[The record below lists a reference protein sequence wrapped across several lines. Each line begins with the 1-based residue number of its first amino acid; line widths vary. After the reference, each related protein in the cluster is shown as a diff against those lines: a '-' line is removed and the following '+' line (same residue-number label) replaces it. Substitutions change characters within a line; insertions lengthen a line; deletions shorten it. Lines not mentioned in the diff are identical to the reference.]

1 MTSRW
6 SLSSSLDLILGSLN
20 RLKTD
25 ILFQVTLKEEEM
37 ERAEKIEK
45 YVLEETNKWN
55 LIDDKQLVLLRCQ
68 VFGIC

>member
-1 MTSRW
+1 M
-6 SLSSSLDLILGSLN
+6 
-20 RLKTD
+20 KTD

-45 YVLEETNKWN
+45 YVLEETNKWD
-55 LIDDKQLVLLRCQ
+55 LIDDKKLVLLRCQ